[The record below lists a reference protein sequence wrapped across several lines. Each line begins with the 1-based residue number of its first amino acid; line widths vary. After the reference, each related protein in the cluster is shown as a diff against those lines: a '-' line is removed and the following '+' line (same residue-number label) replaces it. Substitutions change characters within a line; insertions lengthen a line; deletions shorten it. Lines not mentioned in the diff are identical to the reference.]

1 MISERTILEYYK
13 ERALNTEEK
22 WYIVHSAKRI
32 CRILDLMT
40 SLLLKTP
47 HKGNAES
54 RILDIGP
61 HFLTEQIHRFYPT
74 PTIYTLGFENESI
87 CGPGIVKK
95 HIQFDLNNA
104 QYPEKWPNFDQ
115 HDLIVMSEVIEHL
128 YTSPVRVLS
137 FLKTLLLPGGL
148 ILVTT
153 PNGLSISRRLKL
165 LFGIHPYEMIR
176 ESRENPGH
184 IREYTQSEL
193 IKVGTDVGLQL
204 VLTSLENYFI
214 TDNVLFK
221 IVYNISATIPS
232 FRTGLIVVLRRP
244 E

>member
-13 ERALNTEEK
+13 ERALSTEES
-22 WYIVHSAKRI
+22 WYLVHSAKRI

-47 HKGNAES
+47 HKVNAES

-87 CGPGIVKK
+87 CGPGIARR

-104 QYPEKWPNFDQ
+104 QYTEKWPNSDQ
-115 HDLIVMSEVIEHL
+115 YDLVVMSEVIEHL

-137 FLKTLLLPGGL
+137 FLRTLLLPGGL

-193 IKVGTDVGLQL
+193 IKVSGDVELQL

-221 IVYNISATIPS
+221 IVYSISAIIPS